1 MFSPWLSEAEKPGP
15 HGTTNLTRATVQRSA
30 CTPAGT
36 RRPMSQRST
45 AVTRTSTVPFWSA
58 VQTEEPSAAVASSSW
73 RKKKWVIGALLLAF
87 QLLLD
92 LLQILLGQRLV
103 LDELEHELVGAAVE
117 DRADELAQPLAARRA
132 LGERRPV
139 DVGLAALVDL

>member
-58 VQTEEPSAAVASSSW
+58 VQIEEPSAAVASSSW
-73 RKKKWVIGALLLAF
+73 RKKKKSRISGLLLAF

-92 LLQILLGQRLV
+92 LLQILLRQRLV
-103 LDELEHELVGAAVE
+103 LDELKHELVGAAIE
-117 DRADELAQPLAARRA
+117 DRTDE
-132 LGERRPV
+132 
-139 DVGLAALVDL
+139 